1 MRIAVRWP
9 SEAYGEL
16 RADLERLPPR
26 ARAERLRVLASIG
39 LAFLGA
45 GRIETSAAPG
55 SEGAGSRPAEPEGAE
70 RFKALRQRLKG
81 SVD

>member
-1 MRIAVRWP
+1 MRITVRWP

-16 RADLERLPPR
+16 RGDLERLPPR

-39 LAFLGA
+39 LAYLGA
-45 GRIETSAAPG
+45 GRTETSAAPG
-55 SEGAGSRPAEPEGAE
+55 SECSGRSPAESHDAE
-70 RFKALRQRLKG
+70 RFSALRRRLKL